1 MRDSSSKYPKINMIQ
16 KPFTLTTKDVIKQLK
31 SDVVYGLNKKEVQ
44 RRQVQYGKN
53 DIRIFIFGAVG
64 R

>member
-1 MRDSSSKYPKINMIQ
+1 MRDSSSKYPKKNMIQ